1 MGFHALPYCRWH
13 RYYRRQTYSSCS
25 LPWLEAGSPTLQ
37 TPPAH
42 LPRFSLH
49 PGIGIRIHSAATSY
63 NRGYLVGKGTGQP
76 VLKAPRSS
84 HRSCPQQRMDGWM
97 RLAFRA
103 LQLSPHWQCPG
114 EGRKGVNFL
123 PGLSCRKWGAVAP
136 RLWTQSREEGMSAIW
151 QFLLKREPKLENKSG
166 ILQGSG
172 AVTAWKQKPARTHF
186 VLTLLKS

>member
-103 LQLSPHWQCPG
+103 LQLSPHTDSVQERQG
-114 EGRKGVNFL
+114 REGISFQDYRAE
-123 PGLSCRKWGAVAP
+123 SEE
-136 RLWTQSREEGMSAIW
+136 RLHCIYGHSQEKKECQLFGSFCSRES
-151 QFLLKREPKLENKSG
+151 QN
-166 ILQGSG
+166 
-172 AVTAWKQKPARTHF
+172 
-186 VLTLLKS
+186 